1 MHMGGGQLRAQVT
14 IANLEALDRALT
26 EAESLSLERALLRL
40 GPKRDVWRWSAKE
53 DRKVVMLI
61 KRRGYSLRI
70 KPFERNDEVRRLAND
85 LGRSYESVLKR
96 IQRLRKGMAECPS
109 ASKRRGR

>member
-1 MHMGGGQLRAQVT
+1 MGGTQLRAEIT
-14 IANLEALDRALT
+14 IAQLEALDRALT

-40 GPKRDVWRWSAKE
+40 GPKRDVWRWSARE
-53 DRKVVMLI
+53 DRKVVLLI

-70 KPFERNDEVRRLAND
+70 KPFERNDEVRRLAID

-96 IQRLRKGMAECPS
+96 IQRLRKGMDCPS
-109 ASKRRGR
+109 ANKRRRR